1 MWTSEDQA
9 RLLSAIAANER
20 TEVAAAVRGLVE
32 HLRGE
37 PNPFPA
43 PAAKTLMQGLRRK
56 RLFNEMLQLG
66 EALVQQHE
74 DVPPLVR
81 RQYAQALIE
90 KDELSAA
97 LAMLE
102 ALLARC
108 ADDPGEEVEV
118 RGLIG
123 RVHKQRYVQVRAGAR
138 PQRAPTLRAAIAAY
152 QAVYERAPD
161 TSTWHGINVV
171 ALAKRAERDGITL
184 APVID
189 AAAIARKILAVLN
202 AGGDEWA
209 GVTKSEAY
217 LALGDLPNALRA
229 ADEWLAN
236 PQVDAFECG
245 SFLRQLEEVWQLRED
260 GPNGAIVALLRGA
273 LLQRQG
279 GETRLAVDG
288 LQSALAGAAGQ
299 DDVLEKSFG
308 GARPQSVAW
317 YRLALERARSVA
329 RIEDRYGSGVGTG
342 FLVRG
347 ADLFA
352 NAALGDELVLVT
364 NAHVLGTT
372 YPTALRMAQAAIRF
386 DGLGDL
392 QRTLK
397 VKEILFESPVADL
410 DTTIARLE
418 AAVPGLA
425 PLPLAAAEPPAFERN
440 TDRRLYVIGYPESG
454 PLSISM
460 EDSRQV
466 GWKEPRLHYRTP
478 TEPGSS
484 GSPVFDRDWQLIGL
498 HHAGSATMRRLEGDG
513 FYEANEAIWIHAI
526 RARTRGPAM
535 VTTLESGAPIPRPML
550 RNGIFVSYSHKNG
563 PWLERLRTMIAPV
576 LRDQALDLWD
586 DEKILPGAL
595 WEREIE
601 KAIESAQVAVLL
613 VTPDF
618 LASKFISEAEFPRI
632 LEANRKRGLTIIWVA
647 VSEAL
652 IEFTVLKHL
661 QAANDPKR
669 PLDSLGDADRNATLA
684 KVARAIG
691 DAVTLG
697 RLKNGLTVADHIG
710 LQSVGMGGSAAA
722 LQDLTVVARQ
732 QDEHIAVTGRAGE
745 TIETIDLADLARLP
759 EKDGALI
766 AAYEEAMSRAYLR
779 YARRYPD
786 QQAPDAVVRE
796 AARMECLALRSEVC
810 RELNQ
815 LLDFFGSMG
824 KRVQDHYPHVR
835 HLCK

>member
-1 MWTSEDQA
+1 
-9 RLLSAIAANER
+9 
-20 TEVAAAVRGLVE
+20 
-32 HLRGE
+32 
-37 PNPFPA
+37 
-43 PAAKTLMQGLRRK
+43 
-56 RLFNEMLQLG
+56 
-66 EALVQQHE
+66 
-74 DVPPLVR
+74 
-81 RQYAQALIE
+81 
-90 KDELSAA
+90 
-97 LAMLE
+97 
-102 ALLARC
+102 
-108 ADDPGEEVEV
+108 
-118 RGLIG
+118 
-123 RVHKQRYVQVRAGAR
+123 
-138 PQRAPTLRAAIAAY
+138 
-152 QAVYERAPD
+152 
-161 TSTWHGINVV
+161 
-171 ALAKRAERDGITL
+171 
-184 APVID
+184 
-189 AAAIARKILAVLN
+189 
-202 AGGDEWA
+202 
-209 GVTKSEAY
+209 
-217 LALGDLPNALRA
+217 
-229 ADEWLAN
+229 
-236 PQVDAFECG
+236 
-245 SFLRQLEEVWQLRED
+245 
-260 GPNGAIVALLRGA
+260 
-273 LLQRQG
+273 
-279 GETRLAVDG
+279 
-288 LQSALAGAAGQ
+288 
-299 DDVLEKSFG
+299 
-308 GARPQSVAW
+308 
-317 YRLALERARSVA
+317 
-329 RIEDRYGSGVGTG
+329 
-342 FLVRG
+342 
-347 ADLFA
+347 
-352 NAALGDELVLVT
+352 VLVT

-779 YARRYPD
+779 YTRRYPD